1 MRRAR
6 EHLWPAAAVSTR
18 VRRCTPVLVAA
29 VAAFALFSTQV
40 AFAHSGEPRL
50 EIGSERVSPGAPL
63 TVRGFAFAD
72 EDAVA
77 LSLLGDNRTT
87 RLGTATTDVEGGFTQ
102 TLILPVDLAEGTYSL
117 RADDGHHRVD
127 GPPFLVSGAPVSAGE
142 AGAGRREEED
152 SLLAPMP
159 SSPGTTAAATSS
171 AGTPVG
177 SNEDWKLILAVVVAI
192 SILVGAVGIR
202 GLKQRY

>member
-6 EHLWPAAAVSTR
+6 KHLWPAAAVSTR

-50 EIGSERVSPGAPL
+50 ESGSERVSPGAPL
-63 TVRGFAFAD
+63 TVRGFAFAY
-72 EDAVA
+72 EEAVA
-77 LSLLGDNRTT
+77 LSLVGGNQTI

-102 TLILPVDLAEGTYSL
+102 TLILSAGLAEGTYSVQ
-117 RADDGHHRVD
+117 AADGHHVVN
-127 GPPFLVSGAPVSAGE
+127 GPPVIVSGALVTAGE
-142 AGAGRREEED
+142 DGDGRREEED

-171 AGTPVG
+171 AGTPAG
-177 SNEDWKLILAVVVAI
+177 SNRDWKAILVVVVAI

-202 GLKQRY
+202 GLKQR